1 MGFKM
6 KGFNAGN
13 GTGSSFKKT
22 EVVFNE
28 NPKSKTRAKVK
39 DGTMYYD
46 SEKNRKDP
54 GDFTNVTSMDI
65 DPKFKGGNY
74 RLPGEDVHTHTN
86 TVLGYGSNVKY
97 SDEHERYMG
106 VKDEG
111 AGYGPE
117 EIGLKNKQ
125 ERVNDER
132 ARNTRKLLREYD
144 GPLSVTP
151 ASTEYNKENYDQW
164 RSDKRN
170 KKMPGETQ
178 AEYQRRFKND
188 LADLANIVNEVTM
201 SSEAGYD
208 FANDPRVS
216 GGRGLDEYEATQF
229 EVNRAQEDV
238 RKKND
243 ALAYDRSR
251 NIKIERYT
259 NKINKRIKDGYSI
272 PDYEARKLIEMG
284 EGHIVE
290 AAERA
295 QMTPRERKKHDR
307 QTSRAEK
314 KSERKSAREERR
326 SARQRKRQLRK
337 AERRG

>member
-6 KGFNAGN
+6 KGFNAGK
-13 GTGSSFKKT
+13 GTGTDSSFKKT
-22 EVVFNE
+22 EIVFNE
-28 NPKSKTRAKVK
+28 PKPKLKTQII
-39 DGTMYYD
+39 DGKMYYD
-46 SEKNRKDP
+46 SETNRKDP

-65 DPKFKGGNY
+65 DPKWKGGDY
-74 RLPGEDVHTHTN
+74 KLPGEDVHTHTSS
-86 TVLGYGSNVKY
+86 VLGYGSNVRY
-97 SDEHERYMG
+97 SDEHENYMG

-125 ERVNDER
+125 ERINDER

-144 GPLSVTP
+144 GPLSISP

-164 RSDKRN
+164 RSDPRN
-170 KKMPGETQ
+170 KKQPGETQ
-178 AEYQRRFKND
+178 AQYQRRFKND

-208 FANDPRVS
+208 FA
-216 GGRGLDEYEATQF
+216 GKHGLDEYEATQF

-238 RKKND
+238 RKKNE
-243 ALAYDRSR
+243 ALAYDRGR

-259 NKINKRIKDGYSI
+259 NKINKRIKEGYGI
-272 PDYEARKLIEMG
+272 PDFEARKLIEMG

-295 QMTPRERKKHDR
+295 QMTPKERKKHDR
-307 QTSRAEK
+307 KTARAERR
-314 KSERKSAREERR
+314 SERKSAREERR
-326 SARQRKRQLRK
+326 SARQRRRQIRK